1 MGDVT
6 DIEAW
11 RKKQTEARAQTQ
23 AQAQARRKKHQGVS
37 PEFVEKIGDE
47 ILKLNGLYVGTA
59 IGLYLIKAA
68 SVRAGMKEGDELDTT
83 FRWLGGALE
92 KLLNE

>member
-11 RKKQTEARAQTQ
+11 RKKQTEAQTQ
-23 AQAQARRKKHQGVS
+23 TQARRKKHQGAS

-47 ILKLNGLYVGTA
+47 ILKLNGLYVGAA